1 MGEIEFVVQDGGKK
15 QGGCFR
21 AEDEGSER
29 GGLESGR
36 SGTADFGRCE
46 VPFGANEEIQGRK
59 FTRFSGCG
67 QKGRE
72 WFCFGLERAD
82 DSARCR
88 SRIRRGKESVERSGF
103 VNLGKPV
110 LP

>member
-1 MGEIEFVVQDGGKK
+1 MGEIEFVVQDGSEK

-29 GGLESGR
+29 CGLESGG
-36 SGTADFGRCE
+36 SSTADFGRCE
-46 VPFGANEEIQGRK
+46 VPFGANEEIQSRK

-82 DSARCR
+82 DSTRCR
-88 SRIRRGKESVERSGF
+88 SRIRCGKESIERSGF